1 MEVMFAAVMA
11 LNAYSAS
18 TVVSAI
24 GFTGGSRISVTCG
37 PAKCADC
44 RGKRNDIDSGIPGK
58 ENTDRLGTGDLGRRR
73 L

>member
-24 GFTGGSRISVTCG
+24 VTGGSRISVTCG

-44 RGKRNDIDSGIPGK
+44 RGQRHDIDSGIPGK